1 MKKPQH
7 FNRHNEHLEL
17 DAKGRMFFDGTA
29 FCDLS
34 GVNVLHSGVDTVRQL
49 YRGYLKT
56 DLMERLEEKSGF
68 FMLGGYE
75 WVAGRIG
82 RDSGY
87 QYKLQNADLG
97 LILLIKNFN
106 VKASQNGPHLKIEAS
121 PHLIDEKTPY
131 HLQGMMNALAGE
143 ILDDWQFNQS
153 AVHIAVDLQGWEPP
167 TDLVARMHCRSNHVR
182 QFDSMDSIDFAS
194 HSATYNRGQ
203 SFLFGSASGVQLAIY
218 NKSIQ
223 AKAIDKLDYWQSI
236 WKRQDNPFEDAPYN
250 YDPEKPVWRIELRY
264 HHSVIQQFA
273 EGTTVKGETPYF
285 KSYAGLAPHLD
296 GLWRYGLDS
305 FKFLHRPGHFHPMW
319 TILAQDVKVQTQV
332 QSLLHESDYK
342 RYYKTSEGFSG
353 KNIELLLGNAISLAA
368 RERLTV
374 AQLLNALQ
382 TLPFWPTVE
391 NFYQDKGMTKTDLKD
406 HIGKLLKERYIRWG
420 KAV

>member
-1 MKKPQH
+1 MAKPQH
-7 FNRHNEHLEL
+7 LPRHNLEL
-17 DAKGRMFFDGTA
+17 APDAKGRLFFDKNQ

-34 GVNVLHSGVDTVRQL
+34 EVNILHSGVDTVRQL

-56 DLMERLEEKSGF
+56 DLMERLEDYSGF
-68 FMLGGYE
+68 MMLGGYE

-106 VKASQNGPHLKIEAS
+106 VKIDNNGPHLKIEAS
-121 PHLIDEKTPY
+121 PHLIDEHTPY
-131 HLQGMMNALAGE
+131 ELQGIMNDLANE
-143 ILDDWQFNQS
+143 VLDDFDFNQS
-153 AVHIAVDLQGWEPP
+153 AVHIAVDVQGWEPP
-167 TDLVARMHCRSNHVR
+167 SDIVARMHCRSNHVR
-182 QFDSMDSIDFAS
+182 QFDSMDSIEFAS

-203 SFLFGSASGVQLAIY
+203 SYLFGTASGVQLAIY

-223 AKAIDKLDYWQSI
+223 AKAVDKLDYWESV

-264 HHSVIQQFA
+264 HHSVVQQFS
-273 EGTTVKGETPYF
+273 EGTTMAGQPVVF

-296 GLWRYGLDS
+296 GLWKYGLDS
-305 FKFLHRPGHFHPMW
+305 FKFLHRPGFFHPFW
-319 TILAQDVKVQTQV
+319 TLLAQDVKVQTQV
-332 QSLLHESDYK
+332 KSLLEKTDYK
-342 RYYKTSEGFSG
+342 RYYKTSTGFSG

-368 RERLTV
+368 RERLTI

-382 TLPFWPTVE
+382 TLPFWPTIK
-391 NFYQDKGMTKTDLKD
+391 NFYQDKGMSQGEFYH
-406 HIGKLLKERYIRWG
+406 HIEKLLKERYLRWG
-420 KAV
+420 KAI